1 MQRTLILIL
10 TFIILIVIF
19 ALQNSAEV
27 LIRLWFWS
35 FDTSLAL
42 VVILTFAAGA
52 LMGILSSILGRKRK
66 KKSGSSDEMIQDTL
80 SHDQSPS
87 DNIPL
92 EVNPPGTHNQDG
104 DPEFE
109 DVIG

>member
-1 MQRTLILIL
+1 MQRTLIIIL
-10 TFIILIVIF
+10 AFIILVAIF

-27 LIRLWFWS
+27 VIMLWFWS
-35 FDTSLAL
+35 LSTSLTL
-42 VVILTFAAGA
+42 VVILTFVAGA
-52 LMGILSSILGRKRK
+52 LMGILFSIPGRKRK
-66 KKSGSSDEMIQDTL
+66 KKSGSSENTIQDTL
-80 SHDQSPS
+80 PHEQSTS

-92 EVNPPGTHNQDG
+92 EVNSPGTLNRDG

>member
-1 MQRTLILIL
+1 MQRTLIIIL
-10 TFIILIVIF
+10 AFIILIAIF

-27 LIRLWFWS
+27 VIRLWFWS

-52 LMGILSSILGRKRK
+52 LMGILFSIPGKKRR
-66 KKSGSSDEMIQDTL
+66 KKSGSSENIIRDRLPNEQTN
-80 SHDQSPS
+80 S

-92 EVNPPGTHNQDG
+92 EVNPPGTHNKDG

-109 DVIG
+109 DVTG